1 MYLHHRLAYH
11 VSTSLGE
18 TKKETNE
25 IKYNF
30 MEGKVKGCI
39 ITTAQPT
46 ICPPRG
52 VRQKER
58 GEKCKK
64 SVGILVP

>member
-1 MYLHHRLAYH
+1 MIGYLGVGVYLYHRLAYH

-39 ITTAQPT
+39 ITTA
-46 ICPPRG
+46 
-52 VRQKER
+52 
-58 GEKCKK
+58 
-64 SVGILVP
+64 